1 MGRRFH
7 RQARGLGALAG
18 MREAARRR
26 PAGLG
31 ADREEVRWGER
42 RRRRWPSRLGTE
54 DRMSGGST
62 PSQTQQ
68 TQAQTQSQQ
77 TNSSAAPPSYIQPYL
92 QQGIQALVGDFN
104 ANPTAPGYYPGATVA
119 PQSQATQSAIQA
131 LFQRGASGSPVVQ
144 AADNSVMSTLNGDYL
159 DLSNNPYFASAVA
172 AAEQPQTK
180 QFMTQVL
187 PGVTAQFEG
196 TGRYGSGQQQAYTG
210 LALDSLNQAQANAA
224 AGMANTAYQN
234 ERSNQLNAANLAP
247 TLANQDFANIAAML
261 QAGQAIDANT
271 QANIDSNVARYN
283 YETTSQPNYVS
294 NYLQRLLLWH
304 VDAGDQPDGEHAGRT
319 LWWKG
324 TLRMTAFNFL
334 SGSADPNSLPA
345 LPRQRMAPG
354 LIPGPVQ
361 PMPLTSGFRAPP
373 LPPGMGFRAM
383 PPLPPVPDFKVQNG
397 PGILDKLLSRF
408 PLPSIDP
415 NGGIMNLD
423 GSSGWGA
430 PAGGG

>member
-1 MGRRFH
+1 
-7 RQARGLGALAG
+7 
-18 MREAARRR
+18 
-26 PAGLG
+26 
-31 ADREEVRWGER
+31 
-42 RRRRWPSRLGTE
+42 
-54 DRMSGGST
+54 MSGGST
-62 PSQTQQ
+62 TSQTQQ

-119 PQSQATQSAIQA
+119 PPSQATQSAIQT

-159 DLSNNPYFASAVA
+159 DLGSNPYFASAVA

-187 PGVTAQFEG
+187 PSVTAQFEG

-247 TLANQDFANIAAML
+247 TLANQDFTNIAAML

-283 YETTSQPNYVS
+283 YETTAQPNYVS
-294 NYLQRLLLWH
+294 NYLQRLL
-304 VDAGDQPDGEHAGRT
+304 AGYPGGESSG
-319 LWWKG
+319 
-324 TLRMTAFNFL
+324 NS
-334 SGSADPNSLPA
+334 SGSSSASSYGTSMPA
-345 LPRQRMAPG
+345 TNPTANMLGALFGGKG
-354 LIPGPVQ
+354 LFG
-361 PMPLTSGFRAPP
+361 
-373 LPPGMGFRAM
+373 
-383 PPLPPVPDFKVQNG
+383 
-397 PGILDKLLSRF
+397 
-408 PLPSIDP
+408 
-415 NGGIMNLD
+415 
-423 GSSGWGA
+423 
-430 PAGGG
+430 